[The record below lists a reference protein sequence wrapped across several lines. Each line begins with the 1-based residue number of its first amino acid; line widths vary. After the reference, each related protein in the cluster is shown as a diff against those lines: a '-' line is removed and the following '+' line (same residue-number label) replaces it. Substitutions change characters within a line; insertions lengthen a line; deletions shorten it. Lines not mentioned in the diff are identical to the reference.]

1 MKNFKLNKIF
11 FLIISI
17 NLLLSCG
24 YQPILKKDSGI
35 DAEYLTN
42 LSLSLLSISSR
53 KYNWPLVSSIL
64 KNLNEE
70 FTIIDKRL
78 SQNICGINFC
88 NPIGLAAGFDK
99 NGNAANIWK
108 DFGFGFAELG
118 TVTKFAQD
126 GNPKPRLFRLA
137 EEEAAL
143 NRMGFNNNGA
153 ENLVKN
159 FLDQGIEFKN
169 NRENICL
176 GINFG
181 KSKITS
187 LSQAKD
193 DYLTSLKLLIPY
205 CDYAA
210 INVSSPNTEG
220 LRKLQDPILLKELLR
235 EIKNLPNCPPLFVKI
250 APDLSLKDIEDI
262 CQLIIE
268 ENIDGIIATNTSIDR
283 LGLENRKIRQTGLL
297 LSQENGGLSGRPL
310 QKKANQI
317 IKHIHNIDKKIILIG
332 VGGIDSPESAWER
345 ICSGASLIQLYT
357 GWIYKGPQLVPDIL
371 EGILKQLNNHQLSSI
386 KDAIG
391 SDLKWV
397 E

>member
-1 MKNFKLNKIF
+1 
-11 FLIISI
+11 
-17 NLLLSCG
+17 
-24 YQPILKKDSGI
+24 
-35 DAEYLTN
+35 
-42 LSLSLLSISSR
+42 
-53 KYNWPLVSSIL
+53 
-64 KNLNEE
+64 
-70 FTIIDKRL
+70 
-78 SQNICGINFC
+78 
-88 NPIGLAAGFDK
+88 
-99 NGNAANIWK
+99 
-108 DFGFGFAELG
+108 
-118 TVTKFAQD
+118 
-126 GNPKPRLFRLA
+126 
-137 EEEAAL
+137 
-143 NRMGFNNNGA
+143 MGFNNNGA

-159 FLDQGIEFKN
+159 FVEQGIEFKK

-181 KSKITS
+181 KSKITG
-187 LSQAKD
+187 LSKAKD

-250 APDLSLKDIEDI
+250 APDLGLKDIEDI

-371 EGILKQLNNHQLSSI
+371 QGFIKQLNRHKLSNI
-386 KDAIG
+386 KEAIG
-391 SDLKWV
+391 SDLRWI